1 MRMFKSFLVF
11 LGIALAACDVPDIG
25 PETGPETVALNT
37 TPWHLVST
45 ESRIEFISV
54 KKGTIVEIHI
64 FSTLSGTINIDGQAV
79 VSIALDSVETNI
91 DIRNERMRE
100 HLFETTKHPLAII
113 SAQLDKADFA
123 FMDIGDRK
131 HVNVPMSMNIHGKND
146 IMDAALIVTRLGDN
160 KVMVESQTSIIL
172 DIETFGFQDGVEKL
186 RALAKL
192 PSITPEIP
200 VMFSLVFERG

>member
-1 MRMFKSFLVF
+1 MRIFKLFLVF
-11 LGIALAACDVPDIG
+11 LGIALAACDA
-25 PETGPETVALNT
+25 PETGSQTNALNT
-37 TPWHLVST
+37 TPWHLVNT

-54 KKGTIVEIHI
+54 KKGTIVEIHN
-64 FSTLSGTINIDGQAV
+64 FGTLSGTINIDGQAV

-91 DIRNERMRE
+91 KIRNERMRE
-100 HLFETTKHPLAII
+100 HLFETKNYPLAVI
-113 SAQLDKADFA
+113 SAQLDKTGFA

-131 HVNVPMSMNIHGKND
+131 HMDVPMSMNIHGKND
-146 IMDAALIVTRLGDN
+146 IMGVALIVTRLGDD
-160 KVMVESQTSIIL
+160 KVVVESQTPIVL

-192 PSITPEIP
+192 PAITPEVP